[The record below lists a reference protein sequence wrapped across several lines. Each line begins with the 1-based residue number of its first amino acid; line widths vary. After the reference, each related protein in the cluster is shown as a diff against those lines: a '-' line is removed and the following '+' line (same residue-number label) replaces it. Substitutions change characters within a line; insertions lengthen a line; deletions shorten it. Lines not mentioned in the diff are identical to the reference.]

1 MDYAVIM
8 SGGMGTRFWP
18 KSRHNMPK
26 QFLRTV
32 GDKTMIQNTVE
43 RIEKCIPHDNICIV
57 TNRDFIKTIKKQLP
71 RIKHNNIFI
80 EPYNKETA
88 MFIYW
93 SLEERQL
100 CY

>member
-26 QFLRTV
+26 QFLRTI
-32 GDKTMIQNTVE
+32 GEKTMIQNTVE
-43 RIEKCIPHDNICIV
+43 RIEKCIPHDNIYFV
-57 TNRDFIKTIKKQLP
+57 TNKNYIRMIKRQLP
-71 RIKHNNIFI
+71 RIRTDNIFI

-88 MFIYW
+88 LFRI
-93 SLEERQL
+93 
-100 CY
+100 